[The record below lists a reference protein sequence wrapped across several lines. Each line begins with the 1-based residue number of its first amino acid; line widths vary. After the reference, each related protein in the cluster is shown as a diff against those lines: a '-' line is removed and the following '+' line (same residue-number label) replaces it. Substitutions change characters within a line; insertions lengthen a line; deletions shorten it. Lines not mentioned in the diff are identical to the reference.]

1 MSQSLTKLYVHI
13 VFSTKNHVAFI
24 DENIA
29 SELYSYIG
37 GILNKLECPPIKI
50 GGYHDHIHI
59 LCCLSKKITLIKLL
73 QEIKQSSSKWMKTKG
88 GKLQNFFWQDGYGAF
103 TVSPFHTENIIS
115 YIENQPEHHR
125 KISFKDEYIEFLDEC
140 GIDYD
145 LRYVWD

>member
-24 DENIA
+24 NEDIA

-37 GILNKLECPPIKI
+37 GILNNIECPPIKI

-88 GKLQNFFWQDGYGAF
+88 GKLKDFFWQDGYGAF
-103 TVSPFHTENIIS
+103 TVSSYHTEKIIS

-125 KISFKDEYIEFLDEC
+125 KISFKEEYIGFLDEY

-145 LRYVWD
+145 PRYVWD